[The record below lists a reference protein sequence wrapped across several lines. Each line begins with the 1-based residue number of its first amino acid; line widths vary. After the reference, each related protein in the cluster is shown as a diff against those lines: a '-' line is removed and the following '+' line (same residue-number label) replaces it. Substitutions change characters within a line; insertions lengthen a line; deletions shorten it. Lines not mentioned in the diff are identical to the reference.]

1 MNPLKAENI
10 PALAVSILLAIVLC
24 LPLQSYSQD
33 GKEENTIGEG
43 MEVIKSAREK
53 AGPTPGPEGET
64 APDADAEA
72 EGKAPSGAEA
82 ASGES
87 ASEADKA
94 AADKSERASAIQPL
108 SDDRP
113 PYDPAGKR
121 DPFKPFIRLVDIPM
135 AGPAPVVVP
144 PIQRYPLDQFRI
156 SGIVWMSG
164 KPQAMVVD
172 PEGNTY
178 FLGDGDR
185 IGNKDGEIV
194 EVRENGLLV
203 EETIRSEDVY
213 GEVKVEIK
221 KSVLAFQDG
230 Q

>member
-1 MNPLKAENI
+1 MKPLKAYNI
-10 PALAVSILLAIVLC
+10 SALAITLLLAIIFYGP
-24 LPLQSYSQD
+24 LPSYSQN
-33 GKEENTIGEG
+33 GEENTVGEG
-43 MEVIKSAREK
+43 MEVIKSARDK
-53 AGPTPGPEGET
+53 AGPTPGPEGE
-64 APDADAEA
+64 AA
-72 EGKAPSGAEA
+72 SGAEA
-82 ASGES
+82 PAGES
-87 ASEADKA
+87 ASGADTS
-94 AADKSERASAIQPL
+94 ADKSMEERASAIQPVAG
-108 SDDRP
+108 DRP

-121 DPFKPFIRLVDIPM
+121 DPFKPFIKLVDIPA

-144 PIQRYPLDQFRI
+144 PIQRYSLDQFRI

-164 KPQAMVVD
+164 KPRAMVVD

-185 IGNKDGEIV
+185 IGNKEGEIL

-213 GEVKVEIK
+213 GEAKIETK
-221 KSVLAFQDG
+221 KSILAFEDG

>member
-1 MNPLKAENI
+1 MNLLKAEHI
-10 PALAVSILLAIVLC
+10 PALAVTILLTIILC
-24 LPLQSYSQD
+24 WSSQSYSQSGD
-33 GKEENTIGEG
+33 ENTIGEG

-53 AGPTPGPEGET
+53 AGPTPGPEGEPM
-64 APDADAEA
+64 PDADAEA

-82 ASGES
+82 TAGET
-87 ASEADKA
+87 ASEADK
-94 AADKSERASAIQPL
+94 SMEERASVIQPL

-121 DPFKPFIRLVDIPM
+121 DPFKPFIRLVDIPA

-185 IGNKDGEIV
+185 IGNKEGEIV

-203 EETIRSEDVY
+203 EETIKSEDVY

>member
-1 MNPLKAENI
+1 MRLLKAEHI
-10 PALAVSILLAIVLC
+10 PALVLLLAIILSGPS
-24 LPLQSYSQD
+24 LSHSR
-33 GKEENTIGEG
+33 GGEENTIGEG

-53 AGPTPGPEGET
+53 AEAAPGPGSG
-64 APDADAEA
+64 AE
-72 EGKAPSGAEA
+72 APSGA
-82 ASGES
+82 
-87 ASEADKA
+87 
-94 AADKSERASAIQPL
+94 DKSPEERASAIQPV
-108 SDDRP
+108 SEARP

-121 DPFKPFIRLVDIPM
+121 DPFKPFIKLVDIPA

-144 PIQRYPLDQFRI
+144 PIQRYSLDQFRI

-164 KPQAMVVD
+164 KPRAMVVD

-178 FLGDGDR
+178 FLGGGDR
-185 IGNKDGEIV
+185 IGNKEGEIL

-213 GEVKVEIK
+213 GEVKVETK
-221 KSVLAFQDG
+221 KSVLAFEDG

>member
-1 MNPLKAENI
+1 MRLLKAEHI
-10 PALAVSILLAIVLC
+10 PALVLLLAIILSGT
-24 LPLQSYSQD
+24 LPSYSQ
-33 GKEENTIGEG
+33 GGEENTIGEG
-43 MEVIKSAREK
+43 MEVIRSAREN
-53 AGPTPGPEGET
+53 APPMPGS
-64 APDADAEA
+64 EA
-72 EGKAPSGAEA
+72 EPPSGAGAPPGEP
-82 ASGES
+82 ASGTDRSLE
-87 ASEADKA
+87 
-94 AADKSERASAIQPL
+94 ERASAIQPVAG
-108 SDDRP
+108 DRP

-121 DPFKPFIRLVDIPM
+121 DPFKPFIKLVDIPA

-144 PIQRYPLDQFRI
+144 PIQRYSLDQFRI

-164 KPQAMVVD
+164 KPRAMVVD

-185 IGNKDGEIV
+185 IGNKEGEIL

-213 GEVKVEIK
+213 GEVKVETK
-221 KSVLAFQDG
+221 KSVLAFEDG

>member
-1 MNPLKAENI
+1 MSLPKAENI
-10 PALAVSILLAIVLC
+10 PALAVMLLLAMVLC
-24 LPLQSYSQD
+24 LPSRSYAQD
-33 GKEENTIGEG
+33 GKENTIGEG
-43 MEVIKSAREK
+43 VEVIKSAREK
-53 AGPTPGPEGET
+53 AAPTPGPEGEP
-64 APDADAEA
+64 APEAEAEA

-82 ASGES
+82 TI
-87 ASEADKA
+87 SEQSPDAGM
-94 AADKSERASAIQPL
+94 SMEERASAIQ
-108 SDDRP
+108 SVTDDRP

-121 DPFKPFIRLVDIPM
+121 DPFKPFIRLMDIPA
-135 AGPAPVVVP
+135 AGPAPVVAP
-144 PIQRYPLDQFRI
+144 PLQRYPLDQFRI

-178 FLGDGDR
+178 FLGNGDR
-185 IGNKDGEIV
+185 IGNKQGEIV

-213 GEVKVEIK
+213 GEVKVEVK
-221 KSVLAFQDG
+221 KSVLAFQDD

>member
-1 MNPLKAENI
+1 MNLLKFEDI
-10 PALAVSILLAIVLC
+10 PALAAAILLAMLLC
-24 LPLQSYSQD
+24 LPCSSYSQD

-53 AGPTPGPEGET
+53 AGPTPGPEGEP

-72 EGKAPSGAEA
+72 EGKTPSGAEA
-82 ASGES
+82 PAGEPESGADES
-87 ASEADKA
+87 ME
-94 AADKSERASAIQPL
+94 ERTSAIQSL

-121 DPFKPFIRLVDIPM
+121 DPFKPFIRLVDIPA

-144 PIQRYPLDQFRI
+144 PLQRYPLDQFRI

-185 IGNKDGEIV
+185 IGNKEGEIV

-221 KSVLAFQDG
+221 KSVLAFEDG